1 MLMNRV
7 SEATRETD
15 VHLFKRVPTW
25 FLNLRLKDV
34 KTHHV
39 ERVLAEDARE
49 HNRKEGGIIRYRT
62 TLSAFFTYLMD
73 NRQIITRN
81 PARRAAIPGA
91 QLSPARIPWL
101 GTEIHE
107 RFLIWQQKDQEMAE
121 TALVIYFL
129 ALRWGEARALEVGDL
144 MLDGQPR
151 VLVQR
156 SLSEGRTVPKRTKTN
171 KTRWVP
177 TANAILP
184 ILQRMVEG
192 RGKRERLFPALTRSR
207 LKWRLCWDETGQG
220 KNLHSLRHGGITA
233 WAAAGV
239 NVPLMQRWA
248 GHARVETTMKYVHLV
263 GDQAS
268 AAGIAMLDAQNQRLG
283 IAAK

>member
-1 MLMNRV
+1 MVRKNGEYLGSKVFDLKRDAESYERKLLEENADGIDVRQASRKLSEYVSDFHEYRVLMNRV

-91 QLSPARIPWL
+91 
-101 GTEIHE
+101 
-107 RFLIWQQKDQEMAE
+107 
-121 TALVIYFL
+121 
-129 ALRWGEARALEVGDL
+129 
-144 MLDGQPR
+144 
-151 VLVQR
+151 
-156 SLSEGRTVPKRTKTN
+156 
-171 KTRWVP
+171 
-177 TANAILP
+177 
-184 ILQRMVEG
+184 
-192 RGKRERLFPALTRSR
+192 
-207 LKWRLCWDETGQG
+207 
-220 KNLHSLRHGGITA
+220 
-233 WAAAGV
+233 
-239 NVPLMQRWA
+239 
-248 GHARVETTMKYVHLV
+248 
-263 GDQAS
+263 
-268 AAGIAMLDAQNQRLG
+268 
-283 IAAK
+283 